1 LDGTL
6 LSFSFSRCPSKSA
19 IYTRNY
25 KGKQLVIG
33 VYVDDLMVTGA
44 SNEDIQQ
51 FNAEMSKVFKM
62 SDLGLFL
69 LHYYLGI
76 EV

>member
-1 LDGTL
+1 
-6 LSFSFSRCPSKSA
+6 
-19 IYTRNY
+19 
-25 KGKQLVIG
+25 
-33 VYVDDLMVTGA
+33 MVTGA